1 MPHNPSNIF
10 WVAPSVDT
18 IDVGFTKEFLDSL
31 GTIWA
36 FIPSES
42 STLVVGRT
50 FANIES
56 GRKLL
61 PLKSPLGGEIVKW
74 NQKFLEY
81 PDKIVSTEYILKVK
95 Q

>member
-1 MPHNPSNIF
+1 MPRNISNIF
-10 WVAPSVDT
+10 WMVPIVDT
-18 IDVGFTKEFLDSL
+18 IDIGFTKEFLDSL

-42 STLVVGRT
+42 STLSVGKT

-61 PLKSPLGGEIVKW
+61 PLKSPIAGAVVQW
-74 NQKFLEY
+74 NEKFLEY